1 MPTLGRMGLRL
12 GIDMDGVVADFNGGW
27 MDAFNAERG
36 TSLHPDLVDGWDVLP
51 TLTGFTDM
59 SAFWDWARDLG
70 AGHSVFRHLSPFPG
84 AIQTLQRLVATGHDV
99 VIITAKPDWSIPDT
113 LSWLGDH
120 RIQAHE
126 VHFAFDKWKIDCDV
140 YVDDAPHV
148 LEDLVRHRPSRR
160 ILRFVRSWNR
170 PLEGTTSV
178 RSWDDVEQAVS
189 KFAQIPL
196 PATLRDRHAGL
207 RRS

>member
-1 MPTLGRMGLRL
+1 MLTLGRMGLRL

-84 AIQTLQRLVATGHDV
+84 AIQTLQCLVAAGHDV

-120 RIQAHE
+120 RIQAP
-126 VHFAFDKWKIDCDV
+126 FPPDPAFCAIV
-140 YVDDAPHV
+140 EPTVGGNHV
-148 LEDLVRHRPSRR
+148 GALVGRCR
-160 ILRFVRSWNR
+160 
-170 PLEGTTSV
+170 
-178 RSWDDVEQAVS
+178 
-189 KFAQIPL
+189 
-196 PATLRDRHAGL
+196 AGRAKVCITYRYQ